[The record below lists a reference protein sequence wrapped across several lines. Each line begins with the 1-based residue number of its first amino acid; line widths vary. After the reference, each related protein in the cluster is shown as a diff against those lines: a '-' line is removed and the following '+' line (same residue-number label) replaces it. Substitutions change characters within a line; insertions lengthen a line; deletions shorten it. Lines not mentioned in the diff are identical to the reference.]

1 MFCLE
6 DCKVEGIIF
15 VYFVCDNINIS
26 VRCKYVFGG
35 CVINN
40 GWEIYNVIYVL
51 VVQGV
56 VVLFVFSDLFEVFG
70 VVDWI
75 VVMWE
80 GEIVGEL
87 LYEQV
92 DECQVLSFVMFKVSQ
107 VVV

>member
-1 MFCLE
+1 M
-6 DCKVEGIIF
+6 KVILLDEFMCGID
-15 VYFVCDNINIS
+15 VGV
-26 VRCKYVFGG
+26 KY
-35 CVINN
+35 
-40 GWEIYNVIYVL
+40 EIYNVIYVL
-51 VVQGV
+51 AVQGV
-56 VVLFVFSDLFEVFG
+56 AVLFVFSDLFEVFG

-92 DECQVLSFVMFKVSQ
+92 DECQVLSFAMFKVSQ